1 MIETSR
7 RGIDALLRPRSI
19 ALVGLPR
26 GFKAGKVFLLGLLD
40 QGFSGPVYPVHP
52 SATEIDG
59 IRTWRR
65 LADVPDPLDMVIV
78 MAPRETVG
86 DILVE
91 CGKKKVQVVI
101 LYTSGY
107 GETGE
112 EEARREQE
120 RLRELA
126 HQGGFRLLGPNCM
139 GVYSPSSGLAC
150 FPGMPRQAGPVGFL
164 SQSGSLCNLFTSLCA
179 SRGVYFDRVVSYGN
193 GCDLDLPEL
202 LQWTAAASGVGV
214 VAVYCEGVRNGRAL
228 AEACRNAAQA
238 KPIVFWKAGQTAAG
252 RRAAASHTG
261 SLSGE
266 WRIWEGLF
274 RQCGIQPVQDIE
286 EMFDLVLA
294 FCRVPEGAGCR
305 IAVMS
310 GPGGPAVSAADAV
323 ERNGLRMASLSER
336 SLKRLREV
344 LPPTGT
350 SVRNP
355 IDVGLSASFDIRLYL
370 DTLEV
375 ISEDPGVDAVVAV
388 GGGATPEISRVYVDG
403 LVRFRQ
409 HSGKAVLAIAY
420 PGFLTEKDL
429 LEPLHQAD
437 IPVYP
442 TPERALRAYGRVA
455 AYFRVRAQRGGQRW
469 P

>member
-1 MIETSR
+1 MTET
-7 RGIDALLRPRSI
+7 GAKGMDALLRPRSI

-52 SATEIDG
+52 SAAEIDG
-59 IRTWRR
+59 IRAWRR
-65 LADVPDPLDMVIV
+65 LSDVPDPLDMVIV
-78 MAPRETVG
+78 MAPREAVR

-91 CGKKKVQVVI
+91 CGHKNVRVVI

-112 EEARREQE
+112 EEGRREERHLQELARR
-120 RLRELA
+120 
-126 HQGGFRLLGPNCM
+126 GGFRLLGPNCM
-139 GVYSPSSGLAC
+139 GVYSPLSGLAC
-150 FPGMPRQAGPVGFL
+150 FPGMPREAGPVGFL
-164 SQSGSLCNLFTSLCA
+164 SQSGSLCNLFAGLCA
-179 SRGVYFDRVVSYGN
+179 SQGLYFDRVVSYGN

-202 LQWTAAASGVGV
+202 LEWTAEAPGVGV

-228 AEACRNAAQA
+228 AGACRRAAQA
-238 KPIVFWKAGQTAAG
+238 KPIVFWKAGQTEAG

-266 WRIWEGLF
+266 GRIWESLF
-274 RQCGIQPVQDIE
+274 RQSGTQAVQDIE

-294 FCRVPEGAGCR
+294 FCRTPEGGGDR
-305 IAVMS
+305 IAVVS

-323 ERNGLRMASLSER
+323 ERHGLRMASLSDR
-336 SLKRLREV
+336 SLRRLREV

-355 IDVGLSASFDIRLYL
+355 VDVGLSASFDIRLYL
-370 DTLEV
+370 DALEV
-375 ISEDPGVDAVVAV
+375 LSEDPGVDAVVAV
-388 GGGATPEISRVYVDG
+388 GGGATAEISRVYVDG
-403 LVRFRQ
+403 LARFRER
-409 HSGKAVLAIAY
+409 SGKAILAIAY
-420 PGFLTEKDL
+420 PGFLTDKAL
-429 LEPLHQAD
+429 LEPLHRAGV
-437 IPVYP
+437 PVYP
-442 TPERALRAYGRVA
+442 TPERALRAYARVVR
-455 AYFRVRAQRGGQRW
+455 YWRLRAQRAEARV

>member
-1 MIETSR
+1 MREITVK
-7 RGIDALLRPRSI
+7 GIDALLSPRSI

-40 QGFSGPVYPVHP
+40 QGFPGPVYPVHP
-52 SATEIDG
+52 SAGDIDG
-59 IRTWRR
+59 IRAWRR
-65 LADVPDPLDMVIV
+65 LADIPDPLDMVIV
-78 MAPRETVG
+78 MAPREAVG

-91 CGKKKVQVVI
+91 CGEKRVQVVI

-112 EEARREQE
+112 ELARREE
-120 RLRELA
+120 ARLRELA
-126 HQGGFRLLGPNCM
+126 RKGGFRLLGPNCM
-139 GVYSPSSGLAC
+139 GVYSPSNGLAC

-179 SRGVYFDRVVSYGN
+179 SRGLYFDRVVSYGN

-202 LQWTAAASGVGV
+202 LEWTAEAPGVGV
-214 VAVYCEGVRNGRAL
+214 VAVYCEGVRDGKAL
-228 AEACRNAAQA
+228 AEACRRAAEA

-266 WRIWEGLF
+266 WRIWESLF
-274 RQCGIQPVQDIE
+274 RQCGIRAVRDIE

-294 FCRVPEGAGCR
+294 FCRMPDSAGDR
-305 IAVMS
+305 IAVVS

-323 ERNGLRMASLSER
+323 ERYGLRMASLSER

-388 GGGATPEISRVYVDG
+388 GGGATAEMSRVYVDG
-403 LVRFRQ
+403 LVQCRER
-409 HSGKAVLAIAY
+409 SGKAVLAIAY
-420 PGFLTEKDL
+420 PGFLTDKDL
-429 LEPLHQAD
+429 LEPLQRAD
-437 IPVYP
+437 VPVYP
-442 TPERALRAYGRVA
+442 TPERALRAYGQVA
-455 AYFRVRAQRGGQRW
+455 GYFRLREARRGKRV